1 MNDGTV
7 NGGEKGRGTPRDYD
21 AMQREIRERQARI
34 GDTIQVLKRKTARL
48 APRHLMEQTMNRMH
62 TTTGGYGERAQ
73 DRYYEPIRNQTHQ
86 RSHSVGETMR
96 SNPIPLAMIGIGL
109 GWLALTASGYDRRI
123 ARSGAMHN
131 VRDRAGSAAQYAR
144 DTFYSA
150 GHSVRDAASQA
161 YERASDAA
169 GHVYER
175 ASDAVDEAGDRV
187 RGLTDH
193 ARERAHDLTDHARDR
208 AYGMRRDMSSRV
220 ESHIGNHGGNHGGA
234 SHFRASD
241 RLHSAT
247 GRFWEMVDDHPMVAG
262 MMGVALGAALG
273 ASIPSSRYEDRWV
286 GDYAD
291 EATNRAKEMA
301 RDAMDRGT
309 RAARAAVE
317 AAKEEVGDAVSAA
330 SDAARE
336 EAHKPG

>member
-1 MNDGTV
+1 MSGPMSEGSR
-7 NGGEKGRGTPRDYD
+7 NGGEKGRETPRDYD

-73 DRYYEPIRNQTHQ
+73 DRYYEPIRNQSHQ

-150 GHSVRDAASQA
+150 GGTVREAASHA

-169 GHVYER
+169 SHVYER

-187 RGLTDH
+187 RGLTDQ
-193 ARERAHDLTDHARDR
+193 ARDR
-208 AYGMRRDMSSRV
+208 AHDMRRDMSSRV
-220 ESHIGNHGGNHGGA
+220 DSHIGNHGGNHGGA

-262 MMGVALGAALG
+262 IMGVALGAALG

-291 EATNRAKEMA
+291 EATSRAKEMA
-301 RDAMDRGT
+301 LDAMDRGT

-336 EAHKPG
+336 EARKPG

>member
-1 MNDGTV
+1 MSDGPM
-7 NGGEKGRGTPRDYD
+7 NGGEKGRGKPRDYD

-62 TTTGGYGERAQ
+62 TTPGGYGERAQ

-123 ARSGAMHN
+123 ARSGTMHN

-150 GHSVRDAASQA
+150 GSSVREVASHA

-169 GHVYER
+169 SHVYER

-187 RGLTDH
+187 RGLADH
-193 ARERAHDLTDHARDR
+193 ARDRASDLTDHARDR
-208 AYGMRRDMSSRV
+208 AHGMRRDMSSRV
-220 ESHIGNHGGNHGGA
+220 DSHIGNHGT

-301 RDAMDRGT
+301 LDAMDRGT

-336 EAHKPG
+336 EARKPG

>member
-1 MNDGTV
+1 MSEGSR
-7 NGGEKGRGTPRDYD
+7 NGGEKGRETPRDYD

-73 DRYYEPIRNQTHQ
+73 DRYYEPIRNQSHQ

-144 DTFYSA
+144 DTFYNA
-150 GHSVRDAASQA
+150 GGTVREAASHA

-169 GHVYER
+169 SHVYER

-187 RGLTDH
+187 RGLTDQ
-193 ARERAHDLTDHARDR
+193 ARDR
-208 AYGMRRDMSSRV
+208 AQDMRRDMSSRV
-220 ESHIGNHGGNHGGA
+220 DSHIGNHGGNHGGA

-247 GRFWEMVDDHPMVAG
+247 GRFWEMVDDHPVVAG

-301 RDAMDRGT
+301 LDAMDRGT

-336 EAHKPG
+336 EARKPG

>member
-1 MNDGTV
+1 MSEGSR
-7 NGGEKGRGTPRDYD
+7 NGGEKGRETPRDYD

-73 DRYYEPIRNQTHQ
+73 DRYYEPIRNQSHQ

-150 GHSVRDAASQA
+150 GGTVREAASHA

-169 GHVYER
+169 SHVYER

-187 RGLTDH
+187 RGLTDQ
-193 ARERAHDLTDHARDR
+193 ARDR
-208 AYGMRRDMSSRV
+208 AHDMRRDMSSRV
-220 ESHIGNHGGNHGGA
+220 DSHIGNHGGNHGGA

-262 MMGVALGAALG
+262 IMGVALGAALG

-291 EATNRAKEMA
+291 EATSRAKEMA
-301 RDAMDRGT
+301 LDAMDRGT

-336 EAHKPG
+336 EARKPG

>member
-1 MNDGTV
+1 MSEGSR
-7 NGGEKGRGTPRDYD
+7 NGGEKGRETPRDYD

-73 DRYYEPIRNQTHQ
+73 DRYYEPIRNQSHQ

-150 GHSVRDAASQA
+150 GGTVREAASHA

-169 GHVYER
+169 SHVYER

-187 RGLTDH
+187 RGLTDQ
-193 ARERAHDLTDHARDR
+193 ARDR
-208 AYGMRRDMSSRV
+208 AHDMRRDMSSRV
-220 ESHIGNHGGNHGGA
+220 DSHIGNHGGNHGGA

-247 GRFWEMVDDHPMVAG
+247 GRFWEMVDDHPVVAG

-291 EATNRAKEMA
+291 EATSRAKEMA
-301 RDAMDRGT
+301 LDAMDRGT

-336 EAHKPG
+336 EARKPG

>member
-1 MNDGTV
+1 MSEGSR
-7 NGGEKGRGTPRDYD
+7 NGGEKGRETPRDYD

-73 DRYYEPIRNQTHQ
+73 DRYYEPIRNQSHQ

-150 GHSVRDAASQA
+150 GGTVREAASHA

-169 GHVYER
+169 SHVYER

-187 RGLTDH
+187 RGLTDQ
-193 ARERAHDLTDHARDR
+193 ARDR
-208 AYGMRRDMSSRV
+208 AQDMRRDMSSRV
-220 ESHIGNHGGNHGGA
+220 DSHIGNHGGNHGGA

-247 GRFWEMVDDHPMVAG
+247 GRFWEMVDDHPVVAG

-301 RDAMDRGT
+301 LDAMDRGT

-336 EAHKPG
+336 EARKPG

>member
-1 MNDGTV
+1 MSDGPK

-96 SNPIPLAMIGIGL
+96 SNPIPLAMIGIGV

-123 ARSGAMHN
+123 ARSGTMHN
-131 VRDRAGSAAQYAR
+131 VRDRAGNAAQYAR

-150 GHSVRDAASQA
+150 GNSVREAAS
-161 YERASDAA
+161 
-169 GHVYER
+169 HVYER

-187 RGLTDH
+187 RGLTDQ
-193 ARERAHDLTDHARDR
+193 ARDR
-208 AYGMRRDMSSRV
+208 THNMRRDMSSRV
-220 ESHIGNHGGNHGGA
+220 DSHIGNHGGNHGGA
-234 SHFRASD
+234 SHFRTSD

-247 GRFWEMVDDHPMVAG
+247 GRFWEMVDDHPVVAG

-291 EATNRAKEMA
+291 EATSRAKEMA
-301 RDAMDRGT
+301 LDAMDRGT

-336 EAHKPG
+336 EARKPG

>member
-1 MNDGTV
+1 MNDGSKD
-7 NGGEKGRGTPRDYD
+7 GDEKGRGTPRDYD

-62 TTTGGYGERAQ
+62 TTPGGYGERAQ

-150 GHSVRDAASQA
+150 GSSVREAASHA

-169 GHVYER
+169 SHVYER

-187 RGLTDH
+187 RGLTDQ
-193 ARERAHDLTDHARDR
+193 ARDR
-208 AYGMRRDMSSRV
+208 AHDARRDVSSRV
-220 ESHIGNHGGNHGGA
+220 ESHIGNAGGNHGGA

-262 MMGVALGAALG
+262 IMGVALGAALG

-291 EATNRAKEMA
+291 EATHRAKEMA
-301 RDAMDRGT
+301 LDAMDRGT

-336 EAHKPG
+336 EARKPG

>member
-1 MNDGTV
+1 MDSGAK
-7 NGGEKGRGTPRDYD
+7 GGGTPRDYD

-34 GDTIQVLKRKTARL
+34 GDTIQVLKRKAARL
-48 APRHLMEQTMNRMH
+48 APRHLMEQTMNRTH
-62 TTTGGYGERAQ
+62 TTTGGYGDRAE
-73 DRYYEPIRNQTHQ
+73 DRYYEPIRNQTRQ
-86 RSHSVGETMR
+86 RSHSVGDTMR
-96 SNPIPLAMIGIGL
+96 SNPIPLAMIGIGV

-150 GHSVRDAASQA
+150 GSSVRDAASHA
-161 YERASDAA
+161 YDRASDAA
-169 GHVYER
+169 SHMYER

-187 RGLTDH
+187 RGM
-193 ARERAHDLTDHARDR
+193 AGQARDR
-208 AYGMRRDMSSRV
+208 AQGMHRDMS
-220 ESHIGNHGGNHGGA
+220 GYGGDHGHM
-234 SHFRASD
+234 RASD

-262 MMGVALGAALG
+262 VMGVALGAALG
-273 ASIPSSRYEDRWV
+273 ASIPSTRYEDRWV

-291 EATNRAKEMA
+291 EATNRAKEVA
-301 RDAMDRGT
+301 LDAMDRGT

-317 AAKEEVGDAVSAA
+317 AAKEEVGEAVSAA
-330 SDAARE
+330 GDAARE
-336 EAHKPG
+336 EARKPS

>member
-1 MNDGTV
+1 MSGPMSEGPR
-7 NGGEKGRGTPRDYD
+7 NGGEKGHGKPRDYD

-150 GHSVRDAASQA
+150 GGSVRDAASHA

-169 GHVYER
+169 SHVYER

-193 ARERAHDLTDHARDR
+193 ARDRAQDLTDHARER

-220 ESHIGNHGGNHGGA
+220 DSHIGNHGGA
-234 SHFRASD
+234 SHFQASD

-247 GRFWEMVDDHPMVAG
+247 GRFWEMVDDHPVVAG
-262 MMGVALGAALG
+262 VMGVALGAALG
-273 ASIPSSRYEDRWV
+273 ASIPTSRYEDRWV

-291 EATNRAKEMA
+291 EATHRAKEMA

-336 EAHKPG
+336 EARKPG

>member
-1 MNDGTV
+1 MSEGSR
-7 NGGEKGRGTPRDYD
+7 NGGEKGRETPRDYD

-73 DRYYEPIRNQTHQ
+73 DRYYEPIRNQSHQ

-150 GHSVRDAASQA
+150 GGTVRDAASHA

-169 GHVYER
+169 SHVYER

-187 RGLTDH
+187 RGLTDQ
-193 ARERAHDLTDHARDR
+193 ARDR
-208 AYGMRRDMSSRV
+208 AQDMRRDMSSRV
-220 ESHIGNHGGNHGGA
+220 DSHIGNHGGNHGGA
-234 SHFRASD
+234 SQFRASD

-247 GRFWEMVDDHPMVAG
+247 GRFWEMVDDHPVVAG

-301 RDAMDRGT
+301 LDAMDRGT

-336 EAHKPG
+336 EARKPG

>member
-1 MNDGTV
+1 MSDGPK

-73 DRYYEPIRNQTHQ
+73 DRYYEPIRNQSHQ

-150 GHSVRDAASQA
+150 GGSVRDAASHA

-169 GHVYER
+169 SHVYER
-175 ASDAVDEAGDRV
+175 ASGVVDEAGDRV
-187 RGLTDH
+187 RGLTDQ
-193 ARERAHDLTDHARDR
+193 ARDR
-208 AYGMRRDMSSRV
+208 AQDMRRDMSSRV
-220 ESHIGNHGGNHGGA
+220 DSHIGNHGNHGGA

-247 GRFWEMVDDHPMVAG
+247 GRFWEMVDDHPVVAG

-291 EATNRAKEMA
+291 EATSRAKEMA
-301 RDAMDRGT
+301 LDAMDRGT

-336 EAHKPG
+336 EARKPG

>member
-1 MNDGTV
+1 M
-7 NGGEKGRGTPRDYD
+7 NGGEKGHGSPHDYD

-34 GDTIQVLKRKTARL
+34 GDTIQVLKRKAARL

-73 DRYYEPIRNQTHQ
+73 DRYYEPIRNQTRQ
-86 RSHSVGETMR
+86 RSHSVGDTMR

-150 GHSVRDAASQA
+150 GHSVRDAAS
-161 YERASDAA
+161 
-169 GHVYER
+169 HVYER
-175 ASDAVDEAGDRV
+175 AHDAVDEASDRV
-187 RGLTDH
+187 RGLADH
-193 ARERAHDLTDHARDR
+193 ARDRAQDLTDHARDR
-208 AYGMRRDMSSRV
+208 AQGMRRDMSSRV
-220 ESHIGNHGGNHGGA
+220 DSHIGNHGGNQGGA

-291 EATNRAKEMA
+291 EATHRAKEMA
-301 RDAMDRGT
+301 LDAMDRGT

-317 AAKEEVGDAVSAA
+317 AAKEEVGDAVSAV

-336 EAHKPG
+336 EVRKPG

>member
-1 MNDGTV
+1 MSGPMSEESR
-7 NGGEKGRGTPRDYD
+7 NGGEKGRETPRDYD

-73 DRYYEPIRNQTHQ
+73 DRYYEPIRNQSHQ

-150 GHSVRDAASQA
+150 GSSVREAASHA

-169 GHVYER
+169 SHVYER

-187 RGLTDH
+187 RGLTDQ
-193 ARERAHDLTDHARDR
+193 ARDR
-208 AYGMRRDMSSRV
+208 AQDMRRDVSSRV
-220 ESHIGNHGGNHGGA
+220 DSHIGNPGGNHGGA

-262 MMGVALGAALG
+262 IMGVALGAALG

-291 EATNRAKEMA
+291 EATSRAKEMA
-301 RDAMDRGT
+301 LDAMDRGT

-330 SDAARE
+330 GDAARE
-336 EAHKPG
+336 EARKPG

>member
-1 MNDGTV
+1 MSGGSM

-48 APRHLMEQTMNRMH
+48 APRHLMEQTMNRN

-150 GHSVRDAASQA
+150 GSSVRDAAS
-161 YERASDAA
+161 
-169 GHVYER
+169 HVYER
-175 ASDAVDEAGDRV
+175 ASDVVDEAGDRV

-193 ARERAHDLTDHARDR
+193 ARDRAHDT
-208 AYGMRRDMSSRV
+208 RRDMSSRV
-220 ESHIGNHGGNHGGA
+220 ESHIGNNGGNHGGA

-247 GRFWEMVDDHPMVAG
+247 GRFWEMVDDHPVVAG
-262 MMGVALGAALG
+262 VMGVALGAALG

-291 EATNRAKEMA
+291 EATHRAKEMA
-301 RDAMDRGT
+301 LDAMDRGT

-336 EAHKPG
+336 EARKPG

>member
-1 MNDGTV
+1 MSEGSR
-7 NGGEKGRGTPRDYD
+7 NGGEKGRETPRDYD

-73 DRYYEPIRNQTHQ
+73 DRYYEPIRNQSHQ

-150 GHSVRDAASQA
+150 GGTVREAASHA

-169 GHVYER
+169 SHVYER

-187 RGLTDH
+187 RGLTDQ
-193 ARERAHDLTDHARDR
+193 ARDR
-208 AYGMRRDMSSRV
+208 AQDMRRDMSSRV
-220 ESHIGNHGGNHGGA
+220 DSHIGNHGGNHGGA

-247 GRFWEMVDDHPMVAG
+247 GRFWEMVDDHPVVAG

-291 EATNRAKEMA
+291 EATSRAKEMA
-301 RDAMDRGT
+301 LDAMDRGT

-336 EAHKPG
+336 EARKPG

>member
-1 MNDGTV
+1 MS
-7 NGGEKGRGTPRDYD
+7 GGEERGGTPRDYD

-34 GDTIQVLKRKTARL
+34 GNTIQILRRKTARL

-62 TTTGGYGERAQ
+62 TTTGGYGDRAEN
-73 DRYYEPIRNQTHQ
+73 RYYEPIRNQSHQ
-86 RSHSVGETMR
+86 RSHSIGDTMR

-150 GHSVRDAASQA
+150 GSSVREAAS
-161 YERASDAA
+161 
-169 GHVYER
+169 HVYDR
-175 ASDAVDEAGDRV
+175 ASDAVEDAGDRV
-187 RGLTDH
+187 RGL
-193 ARERAHDLTDHARDR
+193 ADHARDR
-208 AYGMRRDMSSRV
+208 AQGMRRDMGHQS
-220 ESHIGNHGGNHGGA
+220 GGNYGNGG
-234 SHFRASD
+234 HVRASD

-262 MMGVALGAALG
+262 VMGVALGAALG
-273 ASIPSSRYEDRWV
+273 ASIPSTRYEDRWV

-291 EATNRAKEMA
+291 EATHRAKEVAM
-301 RDAMDRGT
+301 DAMDRGT

-330 SDAARE
+330 SDAAKE
-336 EAHKPG
+336 EARKPA

>member
-1 MNDGTV
+1 M

-48 APRHLMEQTMNRMH
+48 APRHLMEQTMNRN

-150 GHSVRDAASQA
+150 GSSVRDAAS
-161 YERASDAA
+161 
-169 GHVYER
+169 HVYER
-175 ASDAVDEAGDRV
+175 ASDVVDEAGDRV

-193 ARERAHDLTDHARDR
+193 ARDRAHDT
-208 AYGMRRDMSSRV
+208 RRDMSSRV
-220 ESHIGNHGGNHGGA
+220 ESHIGNNGGNHGGA

-247 GRFWEMVDDHPMVAG
+247 GRFWEMVDDHPVVAG
-262 MMGVALGAALG
+262 VMGVALGAALG

-291 EATNRAKEMA
+291 EATHRAKEMA
-301 RDAMDRGT
+301 LDAMDRGT

-336 EAHKPG
+336 EARKPG

>member
-1 MNDGTV
+1 MNGEPMDGDARR
-7 NGGEKGRGTPRDYD
+7 GGTPRDYD

-34 GDTIQVLKRKTARL
+34 GNTIQVLKRKTARL
-48 APRHLMEQTMNRMH
+48 APRHLMEQTMNRMQ
-62 TTTGGYGERAQ
+62 TNTGGYGDRAQ
-73 DRYYEPIRNQTHQ
+73 DRYYEPIRNQSHQ

-131 VRDRAGSAAQYAR
+131 VRDRADSAAQYAR

-150 GHSVRDAASQA
+150 GSSVREAAS
-161 YERASDAA
+161 
-169 GHVYER
+169 HVYER
-175 ASDAVDEAGDRV
+175 ASDAVDEAGNRV

-193 ARERAHDLTDHARDR
+193 ARERAHD
-208 AYGMRRDMSSRV
+208 MRRDVGNRV
-220 ESHIGNHGGNHGGA
+220 GSHIGNDGGNYGGA
-234 SHFRASD
+234 SHMRASD

-262 MMGVALGAALG
+262 VMGIALGAALG
-273 ASIPSSRYEDRWV
+273 ASIPSTRYEDRWV

-291 EATNRAKEMA
+291 DATHRAKEMA
-301 RDAMDRGT
+301 VEAMDRGT

-336 EAHKPG
+336 EARKPG

>member
-1 MNDGTV
+1 M

-48 APRHLMEQTMNRMH
+48 APRHLMEQTMNRN

-73 DRYYEPIRNQTHQ
+73 DRYYEPIRNQTQ

-150 GHSVRDAASQA
+150 GSSVRDAAS
-161 YERASDAA
+161 
-169 GHVYER
+169 HVYER

-193 ARERAHDLTDHARDR
+193 ARDRAHD
-208 AYGMRRDMSSRV
+208 MRRDMSSRV
-220 ESHIGNHGGNHGGA
+220 ESHIGNNGGNHGGA

-247 GRFWEMVDDHPMVAG
+247 GRFWEMVDDHPVVAG
-262 MMGVALGAALG
+262 VMGVALGAALG

-291 EATNRAKEMA
+291 EATHRAKEMA
-301 RDAMDRGT
+301 LDAMDRGT

-317 AAKEEVGDAVSAA
+317 AAKEEVGDAMSAA

-336 EAHKPG
+336 EARKPG

>member
-1 MNDGTV
+1 MSEGSR
-7 NGGEKGRGTPRDYD
+7 NGGEKGRETPRDYD

-73 DRYYEPIRNQTHQ
+73 DRYYEPIRNQSHQ

-150 GHSVRDAASQA
+150 GGTVREAASHA

-169 GHVYER
+169 SHAYER

-187 RGLTDH
+187 RGLTDQ
-193 ARERAHDLTDHARDR
+193 ARDR
-208 AYGMRRDMSSRV
+208 AHDMRRDMSSRV
-220 ESHIGNHGGNHGGA
+220 DSHIGNHGGNHGGA

-262 MMGVALGAALG
+262 IMGVALGAALG

-291 EATNRAKEMA
+291 EATSRAKEMA
-301 RDAMDRGT
+301 LDAMDRGT

-336 EAHKPG
+336 EARKPG

>member
-1 MNDGTV
+1 M
-7 NGGEKGRGTPRDYD
+7 PRDYD

-34 GDTIQVLKRKTARL
+34 GNTIQILKRKTARL

-62 TTTGGYGERAQ
+62 TTTSGYGDRAES
-73 DRYYEPIRNQTHQ
+73 RYYEPIRNQSHQ
-86 RSHSVGETMR
+86 RSHSVGDTMR
-96 SNPIPLAMIGIGL
+96 SNPIPIAMIGIGL

-123 ARSGAMHN
+123 ARSGTMHN

-150 GHSVRDAASQA
+150 GSTVREAASHA
-161 YERASDAA
+161 YD
-169 GHVYER
+169 R
-175 ASDAVDEAGDRV
+175 ASDAVEDAGDRV
-187 RGLTDH
+187 RGL
-193 ARERAHDLTDHARDR
+193 ADHARDR
-208 AYGMRRDMSSRV
+208 AQGMRRDMSHLS
-220 ESHIGNHGGNHGGA
+220 GGQSGGGYGDA
-234 SHFRASD
+234 GHTRASD

-262 MMGVALGAALG
+262 VMGIALGAALG
-273 ASIPSSRYEDRWV
+273 ASIPSTRYEDRWV

-291 EATNRAKEMA
+291 EATNRAKEA
-301 RDAMDRGT
+301 ALDAMDRGT

-330 SDAARE
+330 SDAAKE
-336 EAHKPG
+336 EARKPA

>member
-1 MNDGTV
+1 MSGPRSKGPMND
-7 NGGEKGRGTPRDYD
+7 GEKGRATPRDYD

-150 GHSVRDAASQA
+150 GGSVRDAASHA

-175 ASDAVDEAGDRV
+175 ASDAVEEAGDRV

-193 ARERAHDLTDHARDR
+193 ARDRAHD
-208 AYGMRRDMSSRV
+208 MRRDMSSRV
-220 ESHIGNHGGNHGGA
+220 DSHIGNHGSA
-234 SHFRASD
+234 SHLRASD

-247 GRFWEMVDDHPMVAG
+247 GRFWEMVDDHPVVAG
-262 MMGVALGAALG
+262 VMGIALGAALG
-273 ASIPSSRYEDRWV
+273 ASIPTSRYEDRWV

-336 EAHKPG
+336 EARKPG

>member
-1 MNDGTV
+1 MSGPMSEGSR
-7 NGGEKGRGTPRDYD
+7 NGGEKGRETPRDYD

-73 DRYYEPIRNQTHQ
+73 DRYYEPIRNQSHQ

-150 GHSVRDAASQA
+150 GGTVREAASHA

-169 GHVYER
+169 SHVYER

-187 RGLTDH
+187 RGLTDQ
-193 ARERAHDLTDHARDR
+193 ARDR
-208 AYGMRRDMSSRV
+208 AQDMRRDMSSRV
-220 ESHIGNHGGNHGGA
+220 DSHIGNHGGNHGGA

-247 GRFWEMVDDHPMVAG
+247 GRFWEMVDDHPVVAG

-291 EATNRAKEMA
+291 EATSRAKEMA
-301 RDAMDRGT
+301 LDAMDRGT

-336 EAHKPG
+336 EARKPG